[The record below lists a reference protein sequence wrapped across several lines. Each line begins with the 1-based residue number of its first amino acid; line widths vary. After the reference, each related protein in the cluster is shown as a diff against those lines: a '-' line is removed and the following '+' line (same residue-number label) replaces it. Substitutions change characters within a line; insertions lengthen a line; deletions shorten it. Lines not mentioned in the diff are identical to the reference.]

1 MTTPEADA
9 LLAVLDA
16 GGVLRVP
23 FSTTLYP
30 DTVAHRSTLRRDGD
44 GFELTTYYSE
54 VATGHGASAEMTQRE
69 FRSRAQVRES
79 LEWARR
85 EDCVAA

>member
-1 MTTPEADA
+1 MTPTEADA
-9 LLAVLDA
+9 LLAVLDG

-54 VATGHGASAEMTQRE
+54 FAPGHGFSNEMTQRE
-69 FRSRAQVRES
+69 LRTREQVRQS
-79 LEWARR
+79 LQWAQRG
-85 EDCVAA
+85 DCSAE